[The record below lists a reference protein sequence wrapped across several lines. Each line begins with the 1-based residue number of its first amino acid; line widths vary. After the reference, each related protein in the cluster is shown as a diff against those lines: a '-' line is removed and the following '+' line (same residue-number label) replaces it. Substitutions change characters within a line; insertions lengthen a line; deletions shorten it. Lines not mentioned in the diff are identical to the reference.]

1 LNVRSLTWFGHA
13 PRGAELQVAGFRFV
27 VATVAVCT
35 VLVRIFLLSRFGK
48 FVDAVRENEIR
59 VEYLGLSVRH
69 VVFIVYVIAGALGG
83 AGGAL
88 AALTARHV
96 EPSFAYWTTSGE
108 FVFVAVLGGIGNV
121 FAPILASLLLEGM
134 RSWAATTL
142 PEYWQLLLG
151 AMMLFIVLLRPIST
165 LKKLAR
171 SLRKSI
177 PQSLG
182 QPST

>member
-1 LNVRSLTWFGHA
+1 M
-13 PRGAELQVAGFRFV
+13 
-27 VATVAVCT
+27 
-35 VLVRIFLLSRFGK
+35 RIFLLSRFGK

-59 VEYLGLSVRH
+59 VEYLGVSVRYI
-69 VVFIVYVIAGALGG
+69 VFVVYVIAGALGG

-121 FAPILASLLLEGM
+121 FAPIIASLFLEGV
-134 RSWAATTL
+134 RSWAAATL

-151 AMMLFIVLLRPIST
+151 AMMLFIVLLRPVSA
-165 LKKLAR
+165 LKMLVC
-171 SLRKSI
+171 SLRNSTPK
-177 PQSLG
+177 PLR
-182 QPST
+182 QP